1 MIFCIWGSLIHPQQ
15 TFLAWRPFSTVW
27 HLQGKSAF
35 RFKKHGWLLANP
47 VVNKQ
52 IQTILFFA
60 FRVVVI
66 LQIWE
71 RWRLALVSP
80 HCERETQVSALLPIR
95 QDTDSSTCQRVG
107 FEPVGWAQPATIEW
121 PTAPCCSCE
130 VGPHFCWLNTTPEK
144 LKQGFTA
151 SSSNASGVE
160 PLLNIIS
167 YPYGL
172 VVSCSFTYINIS
184 GKLTVYYGKSP
195 FLRDKSTISMAISTK
210 KKPPKSYAPWGV
222 LPELRDIR
230 GRCDCRRRS
239 RCHDHPHTPPVKRA
253 KRPKNGGW

>member
-1 MIFCIWGSLIHPQQ
+1 MTTGQSSSKQTNTNNIIFCISCCRYFANLRKM
-15 TFLAWRPFSTVW
+15 AFSIGFTTLWERDPSFGVATYPTRYW
-27 HLQGKSAF
+27 FVDMPK
-35 RFKKHGWLLANP
+35 GWL
-47 VVNKQ
+47 
-52 IQTILFFA
+52 
-60 FRVVVI
+60 
-66 LQIWE
+66 W
-71 RWRLALVSP
+71 
-80 HCERETQVSALLPIR
+80 
-95 QDTDSSTCQRVG
+95 TCG
-107 FEPVGWAQPATIEW
+107 LS
-121 PTAPCCSCE
+121 SCE

-184 GKLTVYYGKSP
+184 GKLTVCYGKSP
-195 FLRDKSTISMAISTK
+195 FLRDKSTISMAMSTK
-210 KKPPKSYAPWGV
+210 KKPPNSYAPWGV